1 MKLPFI
7 VLGFLLATVLPACDV
22 LDQEKKVTE
31 ITLDQKSATI
41 VEGNNLFGFSF
52 FEKVLST
59 EDPNINIM
67 ISPLSV
73 SQALSMA
80 LNGANDNTLTQMKE
94 VLGFDG
100 YSTDELNQSN
110 QRIAS
115 SLIGHDPKVKM
126 SIANSVWYR
135 KDFSPK
141 KLFIDDNKKYYGA
154 EVSSYDPSKPNEAK
168 KAMNNWVEDNTN
180 GKIEEIID
188 EVSPES
194 VLFLINAIYFKAE
207 WKSKFKKSE
216 TGKAP
221 FTLENG
227 TVKEVETM
235 KGEVDL
241 SYYYNNSYTAIELP
255 YGSGKFNMVV
265 FLPEDGYT
273 TADISGDISN
283 FNFDLLKKS
292 TLSKREIWLP
302 KFEFAYKNELNDEL
316 VSMGMS
322 DAFNSSNANFSNLS
336 DIPLFIS
343 KVMHKTYIKTDEEGS
358 EAAAATSVEFRFTS
372 AGPVGPIK
380 IDRSFLFAIVEED
393 TGAILFAGKMF
404 DPTLTTN

>member
-1 MKLPFI
+1 MKSPII
-7 VLGFLLATVLPACDV
+7 VLSFLLATVLPACDL
-22 LDQEKKVTE
+22 LDQEKKATE
-31 ITLDQKSATI
+31 ITLDEKSATL
-41 VEGNNLFGFSF
+41 VEENNLFGFSF
-52 FEKVLST
+52 FEKVLSS

-67 ISPLSV
+67 VSPLSV

-80 LNGANDNTLTQMKE
+80 LNGANGNTLTQMKE
-94 VLGFDG
+94 VLGFDD

-110 QRIAS
+110 QEIAS
-115 SLIGHDPKVKM
+115 SLIGHDPKVNM

-141 KLFIDDNKKYYGA
+141 KQFITDNKKYYGA
-154 EVSSYDPSKPNEAK
+154 EVNSYDPSKPDEAK

-180 GKIEEIID
+180 GKIEEIIE
-188 EVSPES
+188 EVSSES

-207 WKSKFKKSE
+207 WKSKFKKSNTE
-216 TGKAP
+216 KAP

-227 TVKEVETM
+227 TSKEVETM

-241 SYYYNNSYTAIELP
+241 SYYTDNKYTAIELP

-265 FLPEDGYT
+265 FLPEEGYT
-273 TADISGDISN
+273 TVDIAGVIR
-283 FNFDLLKKS
+283 NFDFEILKKS

-316 VSMGMS
+316 VSMGMY
-322 DAFNSSNANFSNLS
+322 DAFDRFSADFSNLS
-336 DIPLFIS
+336 EMSLYIS
-343 KVMHKTYIKTDEEGS
+343 KVMHKAYIKTDEEGS

-372 AGPVGPIK
+372 AGPTEPIK
-380 IDRSFLFAIVEED
+380 INRSFLFAIVEED
-393 TGAILFAGKMF
+393 TGAILFVGKMV
-404 DPTLTTN
+404 DPTLNN